1 MNNISTLLTPAMAT
15 YLIGLLYRNTRTSCA
30 SLALLCARVS
40 HDTLRR
46 VLYQKVPWSRRLWD
60 VFAQRLVQMGG
71 YVVIDDTSWERFARV
86 ADAVSW
92 VWSSSAGK
100 PVWGMQVVL
109 LLWTKGK
116 WKVPLGIRIWRKGGP
131 SKVELAIGL
140 LRQARRRGLQPAYV
154 LGDSW
159 YAAAEIMNLL
169 DGWGWQYVMRLK
181 SNRKFGTHSLR
192 ATWPHRYGHA
202 RGELRGV
209 AHPVLV
215 VKDGRRYWG
224 TNDLTLT
231 VREVKA
237 YYSQRQQIEET
248 FRLLK
253 QEFGWGSCSCRKQQ
267 AQWAHLHLGL
277 YALLLTQQTAFA
289 QGQTIYTFRQSLFL
303 RSLPQNP
310 SALQEF
316 AQAA

>member
-1 MNNISTLLTPAMAT
+1 MHNLSTIITPATAT
-15 YLIGLLYRNTRTSCA
+15 YLIGLLYRNTRTSCV
-30 SLALLCARVS
+30 SLALLCAHIS

-60 VFAQRLVQMGG
+60 FFAQGLVQMGG
-71 YVVIDDTSWERFARV
+71 YVVIDDTSWERFTRV
-86 ADAVSW
+86 AEAVSW
-92 VWSSSAGK
+92 VWSSSVGK

-109 LLWTKGK
+109 LLWTNGK

-131 SKVELAIGL
+131 SKVALAIGL
-140 LRQARRRGLQPAYV
+140 LRQAQRHGLQPAYV
-154 LGDSW
+154 LCDSW
-159 YAAAEIMNLL
+159 YAAAEVMNLL
-169 DGWGWQYVMRLK
+169 DGWGWHYVMRLK
-181 SNRKFGTHSLR
+181 SNRKFGETSLR
-192 ATWPHRYGHA
+192 TTWPHRYGHA
-202 RGELRGV
+202 QGELRGV
-209 AHPVLV
+209 THPVLV

-231 VREVKA
+231 PRELKA
-237 YYSQRQQIEET
+237 QYSHRQQIEET

-253 QEFGWGSCSCRKQQ
+253 QEFGWASCSCRKQQ

-277 YALLLTQQTAFA
+277 YALVLTQQTAFA
-289 QGQTIYTFRQSLFL
+289 HGQTIYAFRQSLFL
-303 RSLPQNP
+303 RSIPQNP